1 MMRLR
6 SWATIA
12 LLLLGGCQAPSMP
25 SLPTLTPY
33 KMDIQQGNVVTQEMV
48 EKLKP
53 GMTPS
58 QVRFILGTPL
68 VVDAFH
74 KDRWDYV
81 YRFSKAGT
89 LQETRR
95 IVIVFKDDKLARI
108 EGDVVAAQPGG
119 VPTDKPG
126 PGPAKP
132 AGAKPA
138 PAKTAPEVASPK
150 PEANKESVVSGE
162 TAASGAAGAA
172 PANQGANE
180 AAGAKAE
187 KPGAEKPKEEK
198 PQEERGF
205 FGRML
210 DKLGF

>member
-1 MMRLR
+1 MRLR
-6 SWATIA
+6 VGATIA
-12 LLLLGGCQAPSMP
+12 LPLLGGCQAPSLP

-33 KMDIQQGNVVTQEMV
+33 KMDVQQGNVVTQEMV

-53 GMTPS
+53 GMTPA

-74 KDRWDYV
+74 RDRWDYV
-81 YRFSKAGT
+81 YRFSRAGT
-89 LQETRR
+89 LQESRR

-119 VPTDKPG
+119 VTIDKPA

-132 AGAKPA
+132 AATPA
-138 PAKTAPEVASPK
+138 PAKTVPEVASPK
-150 PEANKESVVSGE
+150 PEAKKAGAGSGE
-162 TAASGAAGAA
+162 TAAAGAAGAA
-172 PANQGANE
+172 PANQAANE
-180 AAGAKAE
+180 AASAQVE
-187 KPGAEKPKEEK
+187 KPAAEKPKEEQPK
-198 PQEERGF
+198 EERGF

-210 DKLGF
+210 EKLGF

>member
-1 MMRLR
+1 MSHSTMKRLGGLR
-6 SWATIA
+6 SAAIA
-12 LLLLGGCQAPSMP
+12 LLLLCGCQATSLP

-33 KMDIQQGNVVTQEMV
+33 RMDIQQGNVVTQEMV

-53 GMTPS
+53 GMTPA

-89 LQETRR
+89 LQESRR
-95 IVIVFKDDKLARI
+95 IVVVFQDDKLARI
-108 EGDVVAAQPGG
+108 EGDVVAAQPGSATGGG
-119 VPTDKPG
+119 VTIDKPAQ
-126 PGPAKP
+126 PAKPVPAKP
-132 AGAKPA
+132 A
-138 PAKTAPEVASPK
+138 PEIASPK
-150 PEANKESVVSGE
+150 PEANKAGAGE
-162 TAASGAAGAA
+162 TVGSGAAGAA
-172 PANQGANE
+172 PANQAANE

-187 KPGAEKPKEEK
+187 KPGEEKPK
-198 PQEERGF
+198 EERGF

-210 DKLGF
+210 DKLGL